1 MKGKGKDDWDAEEL
15 IKTARSLQPDII
27 INNRTEIEQD
37 IWTPEQYQPEEWIRD
52 ANGQRVVWEAC
63 QTFSGSWGYHRDE
76 ATWKSPEQLV
86 RMLINTVS
94 CGGNL
99 LLNVG
104 PTARGIFDERADF
117 ALEQIGKWMRLNSRS
132 IYGCTQ
138 SEFPASPDVR
148 YTQNGKVLYAH
159 IYAYPFVALRLKGL
173 GGEVDY
179 MQFLHDASEVLWD
192 EDGEDIIVK
201 LPVVK
206 PNQIV
211 PVIEI
216 FLK

>member
-1 MKGKGKDDWDAEEL
+1 M
-15 IKTARSLQPDII
+15 
-27 INNRTEIEQD
+27 
-37 IWTPEQYQPEEWIRD
+37 
-52 ANGQRVVWEAC
+52 
-63 QTFSGSWGYHRDE
+63 
-76 ATWKSPEQLV
+76 
-86 RMLINTVS
+86 
-94 CGGNL
+94 
-99 LLNVG
+99 
-104 PTARGIFDERADF
+104 
-117 ALEQIGKWMRLNSRS
+117 
-132 IYGCTQ
+132 
-138 SEFPASPDVR
+138 R

-179 MQFLHDASEVLWD
+179 MQILHDASEVLWD